1 VALLLPIA
9 WHHNHCEDA
18 AMKTTAQTL
27 SALDVIYSRRSV
39 RAYTAERIPQS
50 TVRALLDAAVQAPS
64 ALGGDSLSFGVVQHP
79 RRLERLSEL
88 TKARWTELAH
98 KDPNLHLAASLI
110 PEIDLSRGADPEFDV
125 FYGATTLIV
134 ICARRPDQFAA
145 ADCWLAAENLMLAA
159 EALGLGTCCVG
170 ATTTALNS
178 AEMRLELAIPPVFT
192 AVAPIV
198 VGVPAKVSLPL
209 ERRVPDV
216 IAWK

>member
-1 VALLLPIA
+1 
-9 WHHNHCEDA
+9 
-18 AMKTTAQTL
+18 MKTTAGTL

-39 RAYTAERIPQS
+39 RAYTAERVQES
-50 TVRALLDAAVQAPS
+50 TVRALLDAAVQAPT
-64 ALGGDSLSFGVVQHP
+64 ALGGDSLSFVVVQHP
-79 RRLERLSEL
+79 RRLDRLSEL

-98 KDPNLHLAASLI
+98 KDPELHLAASLV
-110 PEIDLSRGADPEFDV
+110 PELDLSRGGDPAFDV

-134 ICARRPDQFAA
+134 ICARRPDPFAA

-159 EALGLGTCCVG
+159 EALGLSTCCVG
-170 ATTTALNS
+170 AVTMALNS

-198 VGVPAKVSLPL
+198 VGVPAKQAPPL
-209 ERRVPDV
+209 DRRVPDV